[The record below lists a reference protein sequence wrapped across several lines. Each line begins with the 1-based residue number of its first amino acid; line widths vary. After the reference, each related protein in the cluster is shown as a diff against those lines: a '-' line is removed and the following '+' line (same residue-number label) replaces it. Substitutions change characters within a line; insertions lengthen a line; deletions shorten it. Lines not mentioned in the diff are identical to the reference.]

1 MSCLR
6 IFKRMVLKVRI
17 DTPEYSGQNIDV
29 QNEGSA
35 FAILETPLV
44 SNLDK
49 HRWLMT
55 EKSHPDK

>member
-17 DTPEYSGQNIDV
+17 DTPEYSGQNVDV

-49 HRWLMT
+49 HR
-55 EKSHPDK
+55 